1 MDKLANEEKYADVPR
16 TEQLSNVQKE
26 ALELFRKK
34 NKNYGDSCWYQTEM
48 DARPPVT
55 VPVPLS
61 NPWDLLD
68 PATLHAP
75 TVRRDAAPS
84 DTDTKEEGKCS

>member
-1 MDKLANEEKYADVPR
+1 
-16 TEQLSNVQKE
+16 
-26 ALELFRKK
+26 
-34 NKNYGDSCWYQTEM
+34 M
-48 DARPPVT
+48 DAHPPPVT
-55 VPVPLS
+55 VPAPLPS

-84 DTDTKEEGKCS
+84 DTKEEGKGS